1 MCPVLLKDA
10 AAERRPTA
18 SVATSPTSI
27 HSAGGEAFPGR
38 KEPMRTFTC
47 EWSATVGDEYELVS
61 KLGDDLSCSRAA
73 SRSLA
78 QRHARLLVRAPR
90 LCACRHPQPLCVLI
104 CVRVCPHQFCKACM
118 TQAVARNPRCP
129 ICRRSVEFL
138 RVDVRV
144 TGGVARDRGCIPVGD
159 CARRELERRRGEP
172 GAVIADGD
180 IAASAGGGVGAA
192 EAAAADE
199 EMAAAAAAAY
209 AAEEQEQQD
218 EEEQVSLAE
227 AAASAAARERREVQ
241 AVLAAAAASAARR
254 EMVEAQE
261 RSDRCLASRLRAELR
276 AEGRCWLLALVLA
289 GELHEGISDV
299 DARGRAR
306 AAMRRNLTL
315 RVEAHGWVLRSVGD
329 VNEGRRGARRAG
341 RGGSDGGGGGE
352 LPPLAALLARS
363 GLGLVVTSLRGA
375 DAASRALA
383 EDAVR
388 ERLGRQLG
396 AVRG

>member
-1 MCPVLLKDA
+1 
-10 AAERRPTA
+10 
-18 SVATSPTSI
+18 
-27 HSAGGEAFPGR
+27 
-38 KEPMRTFTC
+38 
-47 EWSATVGDEYELVS
+47 
-61 KLGDDLSCSRAA
+61 
-73 SRSLA
+73 
-78 QRHARLLVRAPR
+78 
-90 LCACRHPQPLCVLI
+90 
-104 CVRVCPHQFCKACM
+104 
-118 TQAVARNPRCP
+118 
-129 ICRRSVEFL
+129 
-138 RVDVRV
+138 VDVRV

>member
-1 MCPVLLKDA
+1 MEKKIFSCD
-10 AAERRPTA
+10 AAERSKLTANTANCRKVLLVGQAEFWGSCGLAHMSMDLAPGAVRHPGGRPRSRRPWQVIQRQNDA
-18 SVATSPTSI
+18 DVCSV
-27 HSAGGEAFPGR
+27 
-38 KEPMRTFTC
+38 C
-47 EWSATVGDEYELVS
+47 LDATVGPLDRGVVS
-61 KLGDDLSCSRAA
+61 LWQ
-73 SRSLA
+73 RSA
-78 QRHARLLVRAPR
+78 TRWQ
-90 LCACRHPQPLCVLI
+90 
-104 CVRVCPHQFCKACM
+104 RVCPHQFCKACM

-129 ICRRSVEFL
+129 ICRRPVEFL

-180 IAASAGGGVGAA
+180 IAASAGGGGGAA

-299 DARGRAR
+299 DARERAR